1 MTNEITMHAGET
13 FLIYDESGLTR
24 EVTTEQLR
32 RMSAGDEV
40 DTRVKNYQATHPEA
54 SYEEGLDVVLKN
66 SPRLKLTYVL
76 GR

>member
-1 MTNEITMHAGET
+1 MAEVKMKAGET
-13 FLIYDESGLTR
+13 FLIYDESGFPR

-40 DTRVKNYQATHPEA
+40 DTRVKKYQRDHPEA

-66 SPRLKLTYVL
+66 SPGLKQKYVL
-76 GR
+76 GG